1 LKAQGVYS
9 DLEPPVKSKVFVR
22 DLKPGMFVY
31 ELDRPWLDT
40 PYMFQGFLIQSEDD
54 IEELARY
61 CEYVFIDELR
71 AQPEKRLKG
80 RQKQA
85 KGRME
90 PGHQVDH
97 STIDQTAF
105 LGKTAYPDTHSTEKE
120 LPLATEARQ
129 ATAQILESVRMA
141 VEKGLNLDVEQV
153 QHAVDGLRE
162 SIIRNP
168 DALMFL
174 TQLRNTQ
181 SSVYDR
187 AINVAVYLLAFGRY
201 LGLARDE
208 LSELGL
214 GGLLLDIGKLKLP
227 SELLEKKTTYTPVEH
242 SLFKRHVAFSESMVQ
257 NIPGVTAKVRD
268 MISQHHERENG
279 SGYPKGLHGRKLTTF
294 GKMAAVVDCF
304 EELVIEHPFARSLPP
319 HEALQLIQSWGGRF
333 FHQALVEHFI
343 QCTGVYPVGS
353 LVELTTGAVGI
364 VVSQNRKNRLQPRVL
379 LVLDSRK
386 SRYPSP
392 KVIDL
397 LTDRENEYGLE
408 YEIGRSLEFGMYGID
423 PNDYYA

>member
-1 LKAQGVYS
+1 
-9 DLEPPVKSKVFVR
+9 VKKKVVVR

-40 PYMFQGFLIQSEDD
+40 PYMFQGFLIQSETD
-54 IEELARY
+54 IEELAQY
-61 CEYVFIDELR
+61 CEYVYIDELR
-71 AQPEKRLKG
+71 AQSETPPRG
-80 RQKQA
+80 RRNRSYQA
-85 KGRME
+85 AQSILDAK
-90 PGHQVDH
+90 
-97 STIDQTAF
+97 AF
-105 LGKTAYPDTHSTEKE
+105 LGKASYPDTHSTEEE
-120 LPLATEARQ
+120 LPLASEARQ
-129 ATAQILESVRMA
+129 ATVQILESVRVA
-141 VEKGLNLDVEQV
+141 VGKGLNLDVEQV

-174 TQLRNTQ
+174 TQLRNTK
-181 SSVYDR
+181 SSAYDR

-201 LGLARDE
+201 LGLTRDE

-227 SELLEKKTTYTPVEH
+227 ENLLEKKATYTPAEH
-242 SLFKRHVAFSESMVQ
+242 SLFKRHVAFSESMVH
-257 NIPGVTAKVRD
+257 NMPGVTAKVRD

-279 SGYPKGLHGRKLTTF
+279 SGYPKGLHGRELSPF
-294 GKMAAVVDCF
+294 GKMAAIVDCF
-304 EELVIEHPFARSLPP
+304 EDLVIEHRFARPLPP
-319 HEALQLIQSWGGRF
+319 HEALQLIQSWGGRI

-379 LVLDSRK
+379 FVLDSKK
-386 SRYPSP
+386 SPIPSP
-392 KVIDL
+392 KVINL

-423 PNDYYA
+423 PKDYYV

>member
-1 LKAQGVYS
+1 
-9 DLEPPVKSKVFVR
+9 LEPSVKKKMFVR

-40 PYMFQGFLIQSEDD
+40 PYKFQGFLIQSDSE
-54 IEELARY
+54 IEELAQY

-71 AQPEKRLKG
+71 AQPEKRPKG
-80 RQKQA
+80 R
-85 KGRME
+85 RDRSY
-90 PGHQVDH
+90 QVGQSIVDV
-97 STIDQTAF
+97 QAF
-105 LGKTAYPDTHSTEKE
+105 LGKTAYPDTHSAEKE
-120 LPLATEARQ
+120 LPFAIEARQ
-129 ATAQILESVRMA
+129 TAAQILDSVSEVMQ
-141 VEKGLNLDVEQV
+141 KGLKLDVEQV

-181 SSVYDR
+181 SSAYDR

-201 LGLARDE
+201 LGLTRDE

-227 SELLEKKTTYTPVEH
+227 EELLGKKTTYTPAEH
-242 SLFKRHVAFSESMVQ
+242 SLFKRHVAFGESMVQ
-257 NIPGVTAKVRD
+257 NIPGVTTKVKD

-279 SGYPKGLHGRKLTTF
+279 SGYPKGLHGKKLTAF
-294 GKMAAVVDCF
+294 GKMAAIVDCF
-304 EELVIEHPFARSLPP
+304 EGLVMEHNIARPLPP
-319 HEALQLIQSWGGRF
+319 HEALQLIQTWGGRF
-333 FHQALVEHFI
+333 LHQALVEHFI

-379 LVLDSRK
+379 LVLDSKK
-386 SRYPSP
+386 SRIPSP

-423 PNDYYA
+423 PKDYYV

>member
-1 LKAQGVYS
+1 M
-9 DLEPPVKSKVFVR
+9 KSKVFVR
-22 DLKPGMFVY
+22 DLKQGMFVY
-31 ELDRPWLDT
+31 KLDRPWLDT
-40 PYMFQGFLIQSEDD
+40 PYTFQGFLIQSDDD
-54 IEELARY
+54 IEELAQY

-71 AQPEKRLKG
+71 AQPEKRPKDRPEG
-80 RQKQA
+80 
-85 KGRME
+85 
-90 PGHQVDH
+90 GHQVTH
-97 STIDQTAF
+97 STIDQMAF
-105 LGKTAYPDTHSTEKE
+105 RGKTQYPDTHSAEKE
-120 LPLATEARQ
+120 LPFATEARQ
-129 ATAQILESVRMA
+129 ATVQILESVRMA
-141 VEKGLNLDVEQV
+141 VERGFNLDVEQV

-214 GGLLLDIGKLKLP
+214 GGLLLDVGKLKLP
-227 SELLEKKTTYTPVEH
+227 SELLEKKTTYTPAEH
-242 SLFKRHVAFSESMVQ
+242 SLFKGHVAFSESMVQ
-257 NIPGVTAKVRD
+257 NIPGVTTKVSD

-279 SGYPKGLHGRKLTTF
+279 SGYPKGLQSRQLSTF
-294 GKMAAVVDCF
+294 GKMAAIVDCF
-304 EELVIEHPFARSLPP
+304 EELVIEHSYARPLPP
-319 HEALQLIQSWGGRF
+319 HEALQLIQAWGGRF
-333 FHQALVEHFI
+333 FHHALVEHFI

-379 LVLDSRK
+379 LVLDPKK
-386 SRYPSP
+386 SPISTP

-423 PNDYYA
+423 PKDYYV